1 MNSISWINSVL
12 TFCETYE
19 GLLIPAISFVS
30 AVGIILQIRSNVKL
44 NRKNLTFVKISEL
57 ERFLYNNPN
66 DTMQKIINKI
76 GLLEENKDHVELEKV
91 INIYTCNKNL
101 IYQLLNYF
109 ESLSLAVFEKNID
122 YEILFRIYG
131 KRLRRAHSRLHP
143 FISLIATERQDDRYR
158 PYQHFD
164 RLAVELDRYYQREN
178 TLWKRLKSRLKH

>member
-44 NRKNLTFVKISEL
+44 NRKNLTFAKISEL
-57 ERFLYNNPN
+57 EGFLYKNNSR
-66 DTMQKIINKI
+66 TMQKIINRI
-76 GLLEENKDHVELEKV
+76 GLLEENVKPVSQESAFR
-91 INIYTCNKNL
+91 IYKRHKYF
-101 IYQLLNYF
+101 IYLLLNYF

-122 YEILFRIYG
+122 YKILFRIYG

-143 FISLIATERQDDRYR
+143 FISLIATERQDDRYI

-164 RLAVELDRYYQREN
+164 LLAVELDRYYQREN
-178 TLWKRLKSRLKH
+178 TLWKRLKSLLKH